1 MQSLARACFRR
12 RRSVLAAWILVLVG
26 LSIASSSAGG
36 VFQVQQGLPGSESQR
51 AFDTLKNRGFVERAG
66 RSAQIAFT
74 DPRGVRTAP
83 VETAMKQLFADI
95 EQQVG
100 GTQVVS
106 PYQQGNERQISP
118 DGKIAYAE
126 LNFRDRS
133 SKQYEDAA
141 TKIKGLR
148 DGAQRDGLQIEL
160 GNEIFNDQQFG
171 SEAVG
176 LFLAMLILLIAFG
189 SLLAMGLPIATAL
202 FGIGCGT
209 ALVALVANFMN
220 MPNFTTQATLMV
232 SIGVGIDYA
241 LFIVTRYRET
251 LAKGHGPET
260 SVVVA
265 LDTAGRAVLFAG
277 STVVISLLGL
287 LILNTETFRGVAVG
301 MTIGVVFTML
311 GSVTLLPALLGFVGK
326 NIDRFGLPHR
336 SRETDRPA
344 FWSRWAKFVQR
355 RPWPA
360 FIGALLVLIVI
371 ALPIGS
377 LRLGFGDAGN
387 SPTSSTTRR
396 AYDLL
401 AKGFGPGFNGPLLLA
416 AETPEG
422 GRDVAVLDRLSAT
435 LNQTRGVAFATPPR
449 PNPAGTA
456 AILQVFPTTSPQDA
470 ATDDLVNRLRDHI
483 VPEATAGTTAR
494 VAVGGFPAAADD
506 FAAYTARML
515 PVVVGFVLLLSF
527 VLLMIVFRSL
537 LVPLKAVIMNLLS
550 VGAAYGVMVAVFQW
564 GWGASLIGVGKEG
577 PIESWAPL
585 MLFAVVFGLSMDY
598 EVFLLSRIKEDYDR
612 TGDNA
617 EAVASGLAATARVIT
632 AAAAIMVCVFGAF
645 VLGPDRSLKVFGL
658 GMSVAVFV
666 DATIVRLILVP
677 ATMELLGDRNWW
689 LPAWLDRIL
698 PRMNI
703 EGQPD
708 LDAELAALDGSFART
723 PGGHA

>member
-1 MQSLARACFRR
+1 MQKLARACYRR
-12 RRSVLAAWILVLVG
+12 RRSVLTVWIVLLVG
-26 LSIASSSAGG
+26 LSVLASNYGG

-66 RSAQIAFT
+66 RAAQIVFT
-74 DPRGVRTAP
+74 DPAGIGSPEIQR
-83 VETAMKQLFADI
+83 AMDGLFTNI
-95 EQQVG
+95 ERQVA
-100 GTQVVS
+100 GTQIVS
-106 PYQQGNERQISP
+106 PYAAGNERQISK
-118 DGKIAYAE
+118 DGTIAYAE

-133 SKQYEDAA
+133 SAQYEDAA
-141 TKIKGLR
+141 TAIKQLRDDVRVDGLR
-148 DGAQRDGLQIEL
+148 IEL
-160 GNEIFNDQQFG
+160 GNEIFNEQQFG
-171 SEAVG
+171 SEVIG
-176 LFLAMLILLIAFG
+176 LVLAMLILLIAFG

-209 ALVALVANFMN
+209 AAVALLANYMN

-251 LAKGHGPET
+251 LAAGRDPEA

-277 STVVISLLGL
+277 TTVVISLLGL
-287 LILNTETFRGVAVG
+287 LIPNTETFTGVAVG
-301 MTIGVVFTML
+301 MTIGVLFTML
-311 GSVTLLPALLGFVGK
+311 GSVTLLPALLGFVGT

-336 SRETDRPA
+336 TRTDADRPP
-344 FWSRWAKFVQR
+344 FWKRWAKFIQR

-360 FIGALLVLIVI
+360 FLGALVLLVVI
-371 ALPIGS
+371 ALPVAS

-387 SPTSSTTRR
+387 GPTSSTTRQ

-416 AETPEG
+416 AETPNDAA
-422 GRDVAVLDRLSAT
+422 DVAVLNRLSAT
-435 LNQTRGVAFATPPR
+435 LNQTPGVAFATPAQ
-449 PNPAGTA
+449 PNPTGTA
-456 AILQVFPTTSPQDA
+456 AIMQVFPTTAPQDR
-470 ATDDLVNRLRDHI
+470 ATEDLVARLRDHI
-483 VPEATAGTTAR
+483 VPDAMEGTTAT

-506 FAAYTARML
+506 FATYTARML
-515 PVVVGFVLLLSF
+515 PIVVGFVLLLSF
-527 VLLMIVFRSL
+527 ILLMIVFRSL

-598 EVFLLSRIKEDYDR
+598 EVFLLSRIKEEYDR
-612 TGDNA
+612 TGNNA
-617 EAVASGLAATARVIT
+617 DAVANGLAATARVIT

-645 VLGPDRSLKVFGL
+645 VLGPDRALKVFGL
-658 GMSVAVFV
+658 GMAVAVFI
-666 DATIVRLILVP
+666 DATIVRLVLVP

-698 PRMNI
+698 PRIHI
-703 EGQPD
+703 EGHPD
-708 LDAELAALDGSFART
+708 LDAELAELTAKESE
-723 PGGHA
+723 PSH

>member
-1 MQSLARACFRR
+1 MQRLARACFHRR
-12 RRSVLAAWILVLVG
+12 RYVLAAWVIVLVG
-26 LSIASSSAGG
+26 LSFASSSAGG

-74 DPRGVRTAP
+74 DPSGVQNSS
-83 VETAMKQLFADI
+83 VENAMNGFFNAI
-95 EQQVG
+95 EQQVP

-106 PYQQGNERQISP
+106 PFKPGNERQISR

-133 SKQYEDAA
+133 SAQYEDAA
-141 TKIKGLR
+141 TKIKELRADVKQNGLR
-148 DGAQRDGLQIEL
+148 IEL
-160 GNEIFNDQQFG
+160 GNEIFNEQKFG
-171 SEAVG
+171 SEVIG
-176 LFLAMLILLIAFG
+176 LVLAMLILLIAFG
-189 SLLAMGLPIATAL
+189 SLLAMGLPITTAL

-209 ALVALVANFMN
+209 ASVALLANYMN

-251 LAKGHGPET
+251 LASGHDPET
-260 SVVVA
+260 SVVLA

-277 STVVISLLGL
+277 TTVVISLLGL

-301 MTIGVVFTML
+301 MTIGVLFTML
-311 GSVTLLPALLGFVGK
+311 GSVTLLPALLGFVGT

-336 SRETDRPA
+336 TRADADRPP
-344 FWSRWAKFVQR
+344 FWNRWAKFVQR

-360 FIGALLVLIVI
+360 FLGALVVLLAL
-371 ALPIGS
+371 ALPITS

-387 SPTSSTTRR
+387 EPTSSTTRQ

-416 AETPEG
+416 AETPNG
-422 GRDVAVLDRLSAT
+422 AADVAVLNRLSAT
-435 LNQTRGVAFATPPR
+435 LNQTRGVAFATPAR
-449 PNPAGTA
+449 PNPTGTA
-456 AILQVFPTTSPQDA
+456 AIMQVFPTTSPQDQ
-470 ATDDLVNRLRDHI
+470 ATEDLVTRLRDHI
-483 VPEATAGTTAR
+483 VPDATRGTTAS

-506 FAAYTARML
+506 FASYTARML
-515 PVVVGFVLLLSF
+515 FVVVGFVLLLSF

-537 LVPLKAVIMNLLS
+537 LVPLKAVVMNLLS

-598 EVFLLSRIKEDYDR
+598 EVFLLSRIKEEYDR
-612 TGDNA
+612 TGNNA
-617 EAVASGLAATARVIT
+617 DAVANGLAATARVIT

-645 VLGPDRSLKVFGL
+645 VLGPERSLKVFGL
-658 GMSVAVFV
+658 GMAVAVFI

-689 LPAWLDRIL
+689 LPGWLDRIL
-698 PRMNI
+698 PRIHI
-703 EGQPD
+703 EGHPD
-708 LDAELAALDGSFART
+708 LDAELAELTDAETSPSAS
-723 PGGHA
+723 